1 MKDWAIAFLWAAGL
15 VALAVWAARAV
26 ILILETTYG

>member
-15 VALAVWAARAV
+15 VALTVWTARAV
-26 ILILETTYG
+26 IMMG

>member
-15 VALAVWAARAV
+15 VALVVWTARAV
-26 ILILETTYG
+26 IMMG